1 MSHAA
6 VTLTVYTSVNVG
18 QTCINTLF
26 ILAFFK
32 RAGHLKLNKA
42 LDLIGYLQSETH
54 TVPLLKGLGYLE
66 LFYHIVEKRNEILL
80 TKKLGVSSQ

>member
-1 MSHAA
+1 MSHAT
-6 VTLTVYTSVNVG
+6 VTLTTSVNVG
-18 QTCINTLF
+18 QTCINISF
-26 ILAFFK
+26 ILACFK